1 MKTLKNWFVAV
12 VAFVADG
19 ITRIFGL
26 TDDQYPATGIQP
38 YSGDLGGHG
47 HHHGATHG

>member
-12 VAFVADG
+12 VSFVADG

-38 YSGDLGGHG
+38 YSGDPVHHG
-47 HHHGATHG
+47 HHGSARS